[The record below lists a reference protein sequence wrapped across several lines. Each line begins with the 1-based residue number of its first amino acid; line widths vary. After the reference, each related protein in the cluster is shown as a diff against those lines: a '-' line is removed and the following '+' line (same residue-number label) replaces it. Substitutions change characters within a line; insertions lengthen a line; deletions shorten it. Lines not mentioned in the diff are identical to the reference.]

1 MRIRGI
7 IIIMNMPAMLRDKV
21 SLTSCQLAWIGDILL
36 NSLLR
41 KSITGYQMVFK
52 NNIKARDR
60 GKGNLY
66 LKKW

>member
-41 KSITGYQMVFK
+41 KSITGY
-52 NNIKARDR
+52 
-60 GKGNLY
+60 
-66 LKKW
+66 